1 MKMDVVIWR
10 TCFCAKNCQIN
21 SVPHSFCLCT
31 RNVGEQLQ
39 LVDDY
44 VYGKPILLVMSEPTG
59 IFIHVLKKFKRRV
72 VYSNVRNDRSVPF
85 WTASFSDADPFRKL
99 DAMDM

>member
-1 MKMDVVIWR
+1 M
-10 TCFCAKNCQIN
+10 
-21 SVPHSFCLCT
+21 
-31 RNVGEQLQ
+31 Q

-44 VYGKPILLVMSEPTG
+44 VYGKPILLVMSEPTS
-59 IFIHVLKKFKRRV
+59 IFIHVLAKFKRRV